1 MITLPALANRT
12 WGGGEGVEEGTQDEE
27 RMMMPRGFSGE
38 RGEGG
43 EGFSVD
49 RENQGESAVD

>member
-1 MITLPALANRT
+1 M
-12 WGGGEGVEEGTQDEE
+12 EEGTQDEE

-49 RENQGESAVD
+49 RENQGESAARLNLRWLAFD